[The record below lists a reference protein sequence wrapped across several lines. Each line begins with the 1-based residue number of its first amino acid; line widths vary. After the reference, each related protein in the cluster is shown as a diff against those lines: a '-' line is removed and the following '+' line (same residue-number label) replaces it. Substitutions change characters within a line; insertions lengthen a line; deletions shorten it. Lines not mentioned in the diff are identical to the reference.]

1 MYHNHLEKDYSHP
14 WYTPERFEREDEG
27 LARMFH
33 SNIWMLV
40 TFPLYGWAIYLYG
53 LPDGSHYIPFET
65 QRMWKDTPK
74 AEYFK
79 CLLSSSVVLAFL
91 AGIYLYCGSL
101 SKMAYY
107 YGVPYFVYGW
117 WLFTVTYLQH
127 HNPETVA
134 YPGASTLLASMSA
147 CCVSQ
152 GVM

>member
-1 MYHNHLEKDYSHP
+1 MVEHWQWEMERQGHFSSEGVLELAWLTGLVRYHNG
-14 WYTPERFEREDEG
+14 R
-27 LARMFH
+27 
-33 SNIWMLV
+33 
-40 TFPLYGWAIYLYG
+40 

-134 YPGASTLLASMSA
+134 YPGAT
-147 CCVSQ
+147 
-152 GVM
+152 